1 MNANKMK
8 AAASKK
14 DKDRP
19 KSSGINLRFKKL
31 LNNKIT
37 LLFT

>member
-19 KSSGINLRFKKL
+19 KSSGINRFKKL